1 MGKQS
6 LSNSSYIVSDLG
18 GRLYE
23 DEFEADILIVAE
35 KNSVAEAFA
44 KALAGRSYTRL
55 RIGRVS
61 VFKFTYQG
69 KRFLSIGL
77 KGHVFNFDFKAEFNS
92 WKNTDPRALFFTE
105 PVRVIEKTSKPYY
118 KALRKVA
125 RNVELVYLALDAD
138 AEGESI
144 AFEVIDIIKSVN
156 PYVKFKR
163 LWFNSTVKGE
173 LLNAI
178 KNPVQPNRLLAEKCF
193 ARMIIDL
200 TIGAA
205 FTRLITLAIER
216 RNPKALPFGRFLSY
230 GPCQSPTLFLVV
242 QRAWEREKFKPE
254 KFYTIAAKVEI
265 HGAIYEAE
273 HVKGRIRNEKQAREI
288 YLKIKDAKEATVRNF
303 KITAKKKNPP
313 IPLTTVEM
321 ESRASKFLNIR
332 PKNALDIAEELYRRG
347 YISYPRTETEIYN
360 PTLNII
366 SRVKMLIENLQYG
379 SYVKKLLSKRKL
391 QPTRGTK
398 DDKAHPPIH
407 PTKSASP
414 EEIISKLGRKAWR
427 LYDLIVRH
435 FLATF
440 SKPAIIE
447 TRRLDLDIKGEK
459 FIIRKQ
465 LIREENYLEVY
476 PYEKPQEEYLPELE
490 KGEKIRVVEILLK
503 EGETKPPPYLSESEL
518 LKLMDKYGIGTD
530 ATKQDHIFT
539 NIKRGYM
546 YVEKKRC
553 IPTPL
558 GKKLIETLYRTVEDL
573 VKPEVRGF
581 MEKMFLEIAHGK
593 AGMNEVIEKAK
604 KYFIEK
610 YDLLKKFEAKI
621 AEEIS
626 PVIRESINLTQPK
639 LKRRKTWRRRRKR
652 KT

>member
-1 MGKQS
+1 MYE
-6 LSNSSYIVSDLG
+6 SS
-18 GRLYE
+18 
-23 DEFEADILIVAE
+23 FEADVLIVAE

-44 KALAGRSYTRL
+44 KALVGNEYTRM
-55 RIGRVS
+55 RIGRVN
-61 VFKFTYQG
+61 VFKFTYKG

-77 KGHVFNFDFKAEFNS
+77 KGHVFNFDFEEKFNS
-92 WKNTDPRALFFTE
+92 WKKTDPRILFFTE
-105 PVRVIEKTSKPYY
+105 PVRVIEKTSKPHYD
-118 KALRKVA
+118 ALKRVA

-144 AFEVIDIIKSVN
+144 AFEVMDIIKSIN
-156 PYVKFKR
+156 PYVEFKR
-163 LWFNSTVKGE
+163 LWFNSTVEEE

-193 ARMIIDL
+193 ARMIVDL

-205 FTRLITLAIER
+205 FTRLITLAVER
-216 RNPKALPFGRFLSY
+216 KNPRALPYGRFLSY

-242 QRAWEREKFKPE
+242 QRAWKREKFKPE

-273 HVKGRIRNEKQAREI
+273 YVKGQIRDAKQAKEI
-288 YLKIKDAKEATVRNF
+288 YSKIKDAKEAIVKNF
-303 KITAKKKNPP
+303 KVTAKKKKPP

-347 YISYPRTETEIYN
+347 YISYPRTETEIYS
-360 PTLNII
+360 PTLNIT
-366 SRVKMLIENLQYG
+366 SRVKMLMGNPQYG
-379 SYVKKLLSKRKL
+379 KYVKKLLSEGKL
-391 QPTRGTK
+391 QATRGTK

-414 EEIISKLGRKAWR
+414 GEIISKMGRRAWR

-459 FIIRKQ
+459 FILRKQ
-465 LIREENYLEVY
+465 LIREENYLEIY

-490 KGEKIRVVEILLK
+490 KGEKIRVIEILLK
-503 EGETKPPPYLSESEL
+503 EGETKPPPFISESEL

-558 GKKLIETLYRTVEDL
+558 GKKLIEALYETVEDL

-581 MEKMFLEIAHGK
+581 MEKMFLEIAYGK
-593 AGMNEVIEKAK
+593 KRMREVVEKAK
-604 KYFIEK
+604 NYFLEK
-610 YDLLKKFEAKI
+610 YDLLKKYEAKI
-621 AEEIS
+621 AEEIA

-639 LKRRKTWRRRRKR
+639 IKRRRTWRRRKR
-652 KT
+652 K